1 MRFSSQPQPHTVR
14 SGSWRMSIRGRC
26 AGSGARRGTC
36 FAESRGGVGASDRK
50 LEPDGLEV
58 GVDRLLEQVA
68 LLAVQLFAAR
78 GELPAPHH
86 RHLVRQLL
94 DLELPALQLL
104 ILAADLLDQLG
115 GEVAQL
121 LRVHR
126 GELIVHLHACDGAI
140 AAAKLATKR

>member
-1 MRFSSQPQPHTVR
+1 
-14 SGSWRMSIRGRC
+14 MSIRGRC
-26 AGSGARRGTC
+26 AGSGARRVL
-36 FAESRGGVGASDRK
+36 ASRIPGWCGRQCRQF
-50 LEPDGLEV
+50 EPNRFEV
-58 GVDRLLEQVA
+58 GVERLLEQVA

-78 GELPAPHH
+78 GKLPAPHH

-94 DLELPALQLL
+94 DLELSAAKLL

-126 GELIVHLHACDGAI
+126 GERIVYLHACDGAI